1 MVKTTLKKSY
11 RSFFYALNGFKTTW
25 KEEHNFRIET
35 FCGSAVV
42 LFAYFFNFSL
52 LEWSLCIL
60 SIIIVLTG
68 EIVNTAIEDLCNKV
82 EPEHDPAIGKIKD
95 TMAAFVFVS
104 SIGVSIL
111 GILIFAHHF
120 IQ

>member
-1 MVKTTLKKSY
+1 M
-11 RSFFYALNGFKTTW
+11 
-25 KEEHNFRIET
+25 
-35 FCGSAVV
+35 
-42 LFAYFFNFSL
+42 
-52 LEWSLCIL
+52 
-60 SIIIVLTG
+60 
-68 EIVNTAIEDLCNKV
+68 NTAIEDLCNKV